1 MNNVDGNQKLL
12 QITPIRAQKTL
23 DNADIFIHSQVVKDV
38 YALISELWC
47 SPPEADAERA
57 EIKKDGERVLEGL
70 KTIDEESAKRLSSF
84 LKEDTIS
91 DEDYIELFELQPKC
105 PLYLG
110 SHTFDEP
117 KTCANAAVS
126 DRNGYMIEL
135 IGIYRHFGQTI
146 SGGELPDYLPL
157 MVDFLS
163 LTAESRDDPIRGK
176 FIDEYVLP
184 FLPPMRSRLEE
195 LETSYLHL
203 LDTLEKVID
212 LDLKTQVL
220 PTQQSQ
226 PKEEEGRRYV

>member
-70 KTIDEESAKRLSSF
+70 KTIDEESAKLLSSF

>member
-70 KTIDEESAKRLSSF
+70 KTIDEESAKLLSSF

-135 IGIYRHFGQTI
+135 IGIYRHFGQTV

-212 LDLKTQVL
+212 LDLKTQAL

-226 PKEEEGRRYV
+226 PKEEGCSYA